1 MVNFEIQ
8 TKEMLKTVK
17 IDLNNESV
25 RVESGAMYYMM
36 GKIAME
42 AAAPS
47 AKGLL
52 KSFVSGE
59 KAVRPVYSGT
69 GTIYL
74 EPSYGEFTILDLNN
88 EEWILDK
95 SSYYASDMSIAID
108 IFKNKAMAGIMSG
121 EGFFQT
127 KVSGKGKV
135 VMSSTGPLE
144 RIELKN
150 DKLVVDGNFA
160 IARTGNIEF
169 KVEKASKGLFGTMI
183 SGEGLVNTFEGTG
196 TVLISP
202 VPFHYSALMNRFNL
216 LHSAISGMRSS

>member
-1 MVNFEIQ
+1 MVNFDIQ

-42 AAAPS
+42 AKAPS
-47 AKGLL
+47 AKGIL

-69 GTIYL
+69 GTLYL
-74 EPSYGEFTILDLNN
+74 EPSYGEFTVLELNN

-95 SSYYASDMSIAID
+95 GSYYASEMSVDID

-127 KVSGKGKV
+127 KVSGTGKV
-135 VMSSTGPLE
+135 IMSSTGPLE

-160 IARTGNIEF
+160 IARTGNLEF

-202 VPFHYSALMNRFNL
+202 VPFHYSALMNRFSL
-216 LHSAISGMRSS
+216 LHSAISGMHSG